1 MFLSTDDVADISY
14 WKAEVGLL
22 GLAKEVIGAVATGGV
37 AVTGKL
43 REMKKD
49 EIEQARRKDSTLSS

>member
-1 MFLSTDDVADISY
+1 MADISY